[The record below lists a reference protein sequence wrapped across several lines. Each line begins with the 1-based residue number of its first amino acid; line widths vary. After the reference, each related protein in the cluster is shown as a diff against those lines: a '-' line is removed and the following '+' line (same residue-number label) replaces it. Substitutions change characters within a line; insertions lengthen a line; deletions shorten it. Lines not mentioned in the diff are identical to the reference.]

1 LSFLGAV
8 ADAGEKIARVRLTSG
23 ANTISS
29 NGIPGN
35 PFDDVVVMDDF
46 LFLKNSVGGRK
57 SRSCF
62 DRLSTNGIFS
72 DHPTGELPF
81 ALSSPRSGR
90 VEGVLV
96 SSIEVSRFM
105 PNRLPSRNRRV
116 WRWPVRACLAVYT
129 GCDVAARRRD
139 ASGRARVSPPI
150 PKAMTGSAACRRNA
164 ARARAMCTRRRC
176 RRGDPGDQLRR
187 RRQRIG
193 SQVHP
198 NRVR

>member
-1 LSFLGAV
+1 MIFVDVEMDGLSRMEFFDPGNSLIFSRNVLAGSNQGLSFLGAV

-116 WRWPVRACLAVYT
+116 
-129 GCDVAARRRD
+129 
-139 ASGRARVSPPI
+139 
-150 PKAMTGSAACRRNA
+150 
-164 ARARAMCTRRRC
+164 
-176 RRGDPGDQLRR
+176 
-187 RRQRIG
+187 
-193 SQVHP
+193 
-198 NRVR
+198 